1 MTDSKLNE
9 TRHDGRQPIELRP
22 VRITP
27 GFTKYAEG
35 AVLIEVGQTRVICT
49 ASIDERVPP
58 FLKGKG
64 VGWVT
69 AEYAMLPRATE
80 SRTARETGRGGPSGR
95 THEIQRLIGRSLR
108 SIVDMAA
115 LGERTITIDCDVIQ
129 ADGGTRTA
137 AITGGFVALTLA
149 LNKIITA
156 GKLHRPVLR
165 DYVAAVSVGIV
176 GARVLLDLDY
186 KEDSAAEVDM
196 NVVRTGDGRFVEL
209 QGTAETE
216 PFSRAQMDE
225 LVAAADSG
233 VARLIAMQRE
243 TIVQALDG
251 NPLRAIV
258 EQAARGKINWKED
271 AA

>member
-1 MTDSKLNE
+1 VTDSKQNE
-9 TRHDGRQPIELRP
+9 TRHDGRQPLDLRP
-22 VRITP
+22 VRMTT

-35 AVLIEVGQTRVICT
+35 SVLIEVGQTRVLCT

-108 SIVDMAA
+108 SIVDMSA
-115 LGERTITIDCDVIQ
+115 LGERTVTIDCDVIQ

-137 AITGGFVALTLA
+137 AITGGFVALALA

-156 GKLHRPVLR
+156 GKLTRPVLR

-176 GARVLLDLDY
+176 GERVLLDLDY

-233 VARLIAMQRE
+233 VTRLIAIQQE
-243 TIVQALDG
+243 IIVQALEG
-251 NPLRAIV
+251 KPLRALV
-258 EQAARGKINWKED
+258 EQAARGKSNWKED